1 MGVFIRTLI
10 VCLIICVGYYFY
22 MFLGKESYES
32 LDTNK
37 TTVSQDSNN
46 YNRAPEP
53 KKNDNEQ
60 LKPQMQ
66 KMKICFMSNDS
77 AVHFVERE
85 AENATLEGAINE
97 LLKGPTKYETAH
109 GVYSEIPADVKLM
122 WVKDENGK
130 IIVNLTKNF
139 EYGGGTSSIQN
150 RIKQIKLTVDS
161 FNQKKPVY
169 LYLDGKQVEYM
180 GGEGIYIE
188 QPLN

>member
-10 VCLIICVGYYFY
+10 VCLIICAGYYLY
-22 MFLGKESYES
+22 TFLGKESYQE

-37 TTVSQDSNN
+37 TTISQEKN
-46 YNRAPEP
+46 YTEEKNRQKEE
-53 KKNDNEQ
+53 N

-66 KMKICFMSNDS
+66 KMQICFMSDENTI
-77 AVHFVERE
+77 HYVERE
-85 AENATLEGAINE
+85 TQTPSLEIAIEE
-97 LLKGPTKYETAH
+97 LLKGPTKYESAH
-109 GVYSEIPADVKLM
+109 GVYSEIPVDVKLM

-130 IIVNLTKNF
+130 IIVNLTRNF
-139 EYGGGTSSIQN
+139 EYGGGTKSIQN

-161 FNQKKPVY
+161 FNTKKPVY

>member
-10 VCLIICVGYYFY
+10 VCLIICAGYYFY
-22 MFLGKESYES
+22 VFLGKESYEP

-37 TTVSQDSNN
+37 TTVSQNSSN

-53 KKNDNEQ
+53 KENDDEQ

-66 KMKICFMSNDS
+66 KMKICFMSNDG
-77 AVHFVERE
+77 AVHYVERE
-85 AENATLEGAINE
+85 AQSPTLEDTINE
-97 LLKGPTKYETAH
+97 LLKGPTKYELAH

-122 WVKDENGK
+122 WVKDEDGK
-130 IIVNLTKNF
+130 IIVNLTRNF

>member
-10 VCLIICVGYYFY
+10 VCLIICAGYYLY
-22 MFLGKESYES
+22 AFLGKESYQA

-37 TTVSQDSNN
+37 TTVSQKTEN
-46 YNRAPEP
+46 YEKLNKIQKEE
-53 KKNDNEQ
+53 NQ
-60 LKPQMQ
+60 QPQMQ
-66 KMKICFMSNDS
+66 KMKICFMSDENTT
-77 AVHFVERE
+77 HYVERQVQ
-85 AENATLEGAINE
+85 NATLEGAIEE
-97 LLKGPTKYETAH
+97 LLKGPSKYESAR
-109 GVYSEIPADVKLM
+109 GVYSEIPIDVKLM

-130 IIVNLTKNF
+130 IIVNLTRNF
-139 EYGGGTSSIQN
+139 EYGGGTKSIQN

-161 FNQKKPVY
+161 FNTKKPVY